1 MSTVRYRDYQGGVE
15 FEDGKLVLR
24 ILHIDDLITTEVDSA
39 SEVEAAFA
47 ELVED
52 YLASCAEL
60 DRAPDRPFKGL
71 FNVRIPPLLHKQVAF
86 AAANEALTLNAFVLS
101 ALEEKLGSQPVVGAD
116 AGHAHE
122 PSMGFLRLALVTCPV
137 KLHPAID
144 GPRDLAG
151 DVMIEIE
158 GFVPKSGVDGVY
170 LSNPYYLV
178 PGGLVGDDAYAVIRE
193 VIAATDTV
201 AIASVRAGEVER
213 MMILEP
219 RGNAMLATVLR
230 STDEVR
236 DPSDLVRS
244 IRDIK
249 VTKHM
254 LDLAKHIVE
263 AKSASFDP
271 RKLEHMT
278 KKRRKGPAEPK
289 RASSRT
295 GGNVID
301 LIDALRRS
309 YRDEKSTGRDA
320 SSEPRRKA

>member
-15 FEDGKLVLR
+15 YEDGKLVLR
-24 ILHIDDLITTEVDSA
+24 ILHIDDLITTEVDNA
-39 SEVEAAFA
+39 SMVEAAFA

-71 FNVRIPPLLHKQVAF
+71 FNVRIPPQLHKQVAF
-86 AAANEALTLNAFVLS
+86 AAANEAVTLNAYVLS
-101 ALEEKLGSQPVVGAD
+101 ALEEKLGSQPVVGAY
-116 AGHAHE
+116 AGHTHE
-122 PSMGFLRLALVTCPV
+122 PLVGLLRLALVTCPV
-137 KLHPAID
+137 KLYPAID
-144 GPRDLAG
+144 GPCDLTG
-151 DVMIEIE
+151 DIMIEVE
-158 GFVPKSGVDGVY
+158 GFVPKSGVDSVY

-178 PGGLVGDDAYAVIRE
+178 PNGLAGDDAYAVIRE
-193 VIAATDTV
+193 VIAATGTV

-213 MMILEP
+213 MMTLEP

-236 DPSDLVRS
+236 DPSDLVQS

-249 VTKHM
+249 VTKDM

-263 AKSASFDP
+263 ARFAAFDP
-271 RKLEHMT
+271 QKFKHAA
-278 KKRRKGPAEPK
+278 KKRRKVPEKSELALF
-289 RASSRT
+289 RR

-301 LIDALRRS
+301 LAEALRRS
-309 YRDEKSTGRDA
+309 LRGNKNTGQDA
-320 SSEPRRKA
+320 SKPRRKA